1 MPRPRPDQSGA
12 RSGRPLVVAIA
23 ATQVLVAVA
32 TATVVLLGYR
42 NLDQNIPPGEAI
54 PHVAPQ
60 APTEAMNILVMGSDT
75 RAGAGNGIDR
85 ADGGGAA
92 DVSILLHVSA
102 DRTEAYGVSLPRDAI
117 VSRPECRGEGTG
129 EVLPAVDEVIFN
141 EALAVGGPGCAVAQV
156 ESLTGVFV
164 DHYVVLDF
172 AGFTDMV
179 DAVDGVEVCV
189 PEPVDSKGIVL
200 EAGTQTLEGEQAL
213 GYVRER
219 TELAITGDIGR
230 MKRQQAFAA
239 SLAAKVLSAG
249 TLSRPD
255 RVYRFLDAFTA
266 SLRVDEELDSVSAL
280 AGLARELRAL
290 RAQDIAFVTVP
301 LAEYEPD
308 PNRLVWTEEA
318 DVLWNRINRD
328 APLPGRFS
336 AETVRASDRV
346 DGDGGQGGQ
355 GGQGGGSGAAE
366 ERAEARRAAGL
377 CA

>member
-1 MPRPRPDQSGA
+1 MPRPRPDQPGA

-23 ATQVLVAVA
+23 ATQVLVAVV

-42 NLDQNIPPGEAI
+42 NLDENIPAGERI
-54 PHVAPQ
+54 PHVAPA

-75 RAGAGNGIDR
+75 REGAGNGIDGE
-85 ADGGGAA
+85 AGGGGA

-102 DRTEAYGVSLPRDAI
+102 DRSEAYGVSLPRDAM
-117 VSRPECRGEGTG
+117 VSRPECRSGG

-290 RAQDIAFVTVP
+290 RPQDIAFVTVP

-318 DVLWNRINRD
+318 DVLWKRINRD

-346 DGDGGQGGQ
+346 DGDAGTGGDVD
-355 GGQGGGSGAAE
+355 GGGAGSAESE

-377 CA
+377 CT